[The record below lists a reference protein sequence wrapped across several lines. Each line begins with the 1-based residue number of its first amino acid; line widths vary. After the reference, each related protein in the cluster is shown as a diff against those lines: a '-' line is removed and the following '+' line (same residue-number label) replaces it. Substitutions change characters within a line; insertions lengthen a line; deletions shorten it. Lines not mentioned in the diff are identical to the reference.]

1 MNVENLT
8 VEKILNTDNNNKELF
23 YTVPPYQREY
33 AWGKEHW
40 ENLFNDL
47 NDNGKNYFLGS
58 IICMDNGDSSKNDD
72 SIEDRTTL
80 EVIDGQQRLVT
91 LSILLNALYSIIDI
105 HVENDEKGEI
115 LNPKKNKKFL
125 TLYLKLEQLI
135 FSESVTQSKLT
146 LSIQSNNDDDYKA
159 ILGINNFIKSELPS
173 NFGNRR
179 ISRAFKYF
187 KSRLSEKNQDDTE
200 LFSIQTL
207 FDFLEKI
214 LSSLIVRIKADD
226 ISSAFTLF
234 ESINNR
240 GIPLT
245 PLDLIKN
252 SIIGSI
258 SEDHNET
265 NERWQII
272 INNIE
277 KYDDQVR
284 YLRHYYHAFSYKEK
298 VKLPKYQK
306 AMKSTIIK
314 IYSELIK
321 QDVSF
326 IFDDLIEKSKIYT
339 DFINPQDA
347 IKYSSKLEDLS
358 RLQVAPTY
366 SLLLHLFAEKKDENF
381 DATLNFIENWFLRRH
396 ITDYPATNKLDD
408 IFRTL
413 ITKIVQNSSK
423 NYFDIIKEYLTEEK
437 QYMNDEAFKTYL
449 GEKDLYDIN
458 QNATRC
464 LLIKLEKSKSG
475 KVNID
480 FWGTTKGTKGAS
492 IWSVEHILPQKP
504 NDKTDWK
511 SIFTAEEIQSNVHRL
526 GNLTLTCYNSEYS
539 NKSFE
544 KKSSIKDK
552 EDRDIGLKSG
562 DVHINTYLTDKD
574 IWDKNCIEERGQ
586 ILANEIITL
595 LG

>member
-8 VEKILNTDNNNKELF
+8 VEKILSTDNNNQELF
-23 YTVPPYQREY
+23 YKIPPYQREY

-58 IICMDNGDSSKNDD
+58 IICIANGESSDTYSSLD
-72 SIEDRTTL
+72 
-80 EVIDGQQRLVT
+80 VIDGQQRLVT
-91 LSILLNALYSIIDI
+91 LSILLNALLSELTQYSKDHPSDNILDMG
-105 HVENDEKGEI
+105 ENEEYALAYGG
-115 LNPKKNKKFL
+115 LKK
-125 TLYLKLEQLI
+125 LI
-135 FSESVTQSKLT
+135 FSRTMTSQKLT
-146 LSIQSNNDDDYKA
+146 LSIQNNNDGDYKA
-159 ILGINNFIKSELPS
+159 ILGINNFIKFENPA

-179 ISRAFKYF
+179 ISKAFNYF
-187 KSRLSEKNQDDTE
+187 KNRLSEKNQDDTE

-252 SIIGSI
+252 SIIGTI

-272 INNIE
+272 INNI
-277 KYDDQVR
+277 KNYDDQVR

-321 QDVSF
+321 KDVHF

-358 RLQVAPTY
+358 RLQVAPAY

-413 ITKIVQNSSK
+413 ITKVVQNSSR
-423 NYFDIIKEYLTEEK
+423 NYFEIIKEYLTEEK

-464 LLIKLEKSKSG
+464 LLIKLEKSKRT
-475 KVNID
+475 KETMVN
-480 FWGTTKGTKGAS
+480 FWETTKKSKGKLL
-492 IWSVEHILPQKP
+492 WSVEHILPQKP
-504 NDKTDWK
+504 NDKSDWK

-526 GNLTLTCYNSEYS
+526 GNLTLTRYNSEYS
-539 NKSFE
+539 NNSFE
-544 KKSSIKDK
+544 KKSSFKDK
-552 EDRDIGLKSG
+552 KDKDIGLKSG
-562 DVHINTYLTDKD
+562 DVHINTYLTDKN
-574 IWDKNCIEERGQ
+574 IWDKNCIEERGK